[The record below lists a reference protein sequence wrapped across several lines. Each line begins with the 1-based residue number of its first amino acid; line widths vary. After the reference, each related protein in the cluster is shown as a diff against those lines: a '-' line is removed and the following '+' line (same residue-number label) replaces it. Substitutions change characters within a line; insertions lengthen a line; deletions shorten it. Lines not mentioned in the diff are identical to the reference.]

1 MTTATLPPVSIMA
14 MGSIVALRKR
24 RADLGLSQADLAKTM
39 RISGQALSQL
49 EQTKTF
55 PTLPTWFAWCRAL
68 DYDPRPQLVEAH
80 DTTPEPEP
88 AG

>member
-1 MTTATLPPVSIMA
+1 MTTAPLPPVSIMA

-24 RADLGLSQADLAKTM
+24 REDMGLSQADVAKTM

-49 EQTKTF
+49 ESTKTF

-68 DYDPRPQLVEAH
+68 DYDPRPQALDRPA
-80 DTTPEPEP
+80 PIPEP